1 VRRMLIN
8 AQRAD
13 HLRLAVISN
22 GTLDEYQVAVA
33 TAGLTRGNIYRA
45 TVASIKPALDA
56 AFVDYGVAKD
66 GLLARHDVVQSAYH
80 HHVKED
86 ARRPRIDQVLERGR
100 SIVVQVTREPVGA
113 KGGALTTNLSLA
125 GRYLVLMPYDDTKG
139 ISRKVED
146 EEVRQRLRELAD
158 SLTLPEGCGVIVR
171 TNALDQNK
179 ASLNRDLSALL
190 RIWKR
195 IRSEAERGKGPKL
208 LYSDQDLIVQAV
220 RDYLDSSID
229 EVLVDDD
236 HAFDQAQAV
245 MRAFMPRAKTRLVRY
260 RERVPL
266 FSRFELEDQIETIFK
281 PRTELP
287 SGGSLV
293 IESTEALTA
302 IDVNS
307 GRSLRGAGE
316 EDTAYR
322 TNLEA
327 AGEVARQLRL
337 RDIGGLIVVD
347 FIDMR
352 SRKHRGEVEKAMRE
366 AHKTDRARTSV
377 GRISPNGLLEI
388 NRQRLRSPLVL
399 RTHRSCPTC
408 GGTGKIP
415 SPETVSMGLLRR
427 IEERAAG
434 GGIAAV
440 RVALHPELADALQNH
455 YRQELA
461 GLEREFGITI
471 EVIAATSL
479 HRSQEQVSWTEGAPT
494 APPAPPSI
502 VMAGGDAAP
511 APEPEAG
518 TEEAQRPAESKSR
531 RRRRGGRKHRKRPAE
546 DSAEVPAAG
555 AEVVGPPAES
565 PQGEESGVDGER
577 ATAED
582 GAAQPAGAP
591 RPRSSRRR
599 KKRRRPSK
607 KTEPEAASPAPAEQP
622 S

>member
-8 AQRAD
+8 AQRAE
-13 HLRLAVISN
+13 HLRLAVVTD
-22 GTLDEYQVAVA
+22 GTLDDYQVAVA
-33 TAGLTRGNIYRA
+33 TAGLTRGNVYRG

-56 AFVDYGVAKD
+56 AFVDYGVAKH
-66 GLLARHDVVQSAYH
+66 GLLARHDVVTSAYH
-80 HHVKED
+80 HPAKEA
-86 ARRPRIDQVLERGR
+86 ARRPHIDQILERGKP
-100 SIVVQVTREPVGA
+100 IVVQVTREPVGM

-125 GRYLVLMPYDDTKG
+125 GRYLVLMPYDDTRG

-146 EEVRQRLRELAD
+146 DGVRQRLRELAD
-158 SLTLPEGCGVIVR
+158 SLALPEGCGVIVR

-179 ASLNRDLSALL
+179 AALNRDLNALL

-195 IRSEAERGKGPKL
+195 IRSEAAGGKGPKL
-208 LYSDQDLIVQAV
+208 LYTDQDLIVQAV
-220 RDYLDSSID
+220 RDYLDSSIN

-236 HAFDQAQAV
+236 HAFEQAQAV

-266 FSRFELEDQIETIFK
+266 FSRFEIEDQIETIFK
-281 PRTELP
+281 PRVELP

-352 SRKHRGEVEKAMRE
+352 SRKHRAEVEKAMRE
-366 AHKTDRARTSV
+366 AHKSDRARTTV
-377 GRISPNGLLEI
+377 GRISANGLLEI

-415 SPETVSMGLLRR
+415 SAETVSMGLLRR

-455 YRQELA
+455 YRHELA
-461 GLEREFGITI
+461 GLEREFRITI

-479 HRSQEQVSWTEGAPT
+479 HRSEEQVDWIEGSPGVPPV
-494 APPAPPSI
+494 PPAVPPPSQ
-502 VMAGGDAAP
+502 DETSTP
-511 APEPEAG
+511 AVASEAEDVPRQVEG
-518 TEEAQRPAESKSR
+518 KSR
-531 RRRRGGRKHRKRPAE
+531 RRRRGGRKHKKRTAE
-546 DSAEVPAAG
+546 TAAPGPAAAEAHHQPIEPTRDEETGDEG
-555 AEVVGPPAES
+555 AQSVTEGDEGKAPANS
-565 PQGEESGVDGER
+565 VRS
-577 ATAED
+577 
-582 GAAQPAGAP
+582 
-591 RPRSSRRR
+591 RSSRRR
-599 KKRRRPSK
+599 KKRHRPSRK
-607 KTEPEAASPAPAEQP
+607 PEAEPSSAPAE
-622 S
+622 